1 MIGTALKPRAGSGC
15 LTVKQRSILE
25 MIAEGMQ
32 NKQIARELGI
42 SYWTVAKH
50 AKCIYRALGV
60 GNRRDAVAMLREE
73 TR

>member
-32 NKQIARELGI
+32 DKQIARELGI
-42 SYWTVAKH
+42 SHLTVKAH
-50 AKCIYRALGV
+50 AKAIYRALGV
-60 GNRRDAVAMLREE
+60 GNRRDAAEVLRRD
-73 TR
+73 TK